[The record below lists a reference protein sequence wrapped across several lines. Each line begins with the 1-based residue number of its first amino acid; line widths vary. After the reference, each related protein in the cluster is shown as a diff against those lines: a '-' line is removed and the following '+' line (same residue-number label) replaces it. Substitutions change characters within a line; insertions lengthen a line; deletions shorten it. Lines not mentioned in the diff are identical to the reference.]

1 MCVCFCI
8 YRIFPCG
15 ANGQVIFCWCS
26 WRVTEITRVHWHH
39 ENIDA
44 FKYIFTCINISSI
57 CSQLTP
63 IIEMAQLLTLQ
74 FFAIWFHLQAAKV
87 DWRWWTMALQRR
99 IALKSL
105 PNSESNWWKT
115 SRIGFEKMYFKKK
128 RNFWISDMDGVRIFV
143 FGNFTWLFRSSGTWT
158 IFQAQDLKIAGRMC
172 WQRCR
177 YNGAGP
183 VTSWE
188 WLLGSIDIR
197 NHDDITHKICTGSCY
212 IYIYISIFRLV
223 SK

>member
-115 SRIGFEKMYFKKK
+115 SRIGFEKMYLKK
-128 RNFWISDMDGVRIFV
+128 NGISGFL
-143 FGNFTWLFRSSGTWT
+143 TWMVCEFLCLAT
-158 IFQAQDLKIAGRMC
+158 
-172 WQRCR
+172 
-177 YNGAGP
+177 
-183 VTSWE
+183 
-188 WLLGSIDIR
+188 LLGFSGALEHER
-197 NHDDITHKICTGSCY
+197 FSRHKIWKLLGGCVDNGVATMVRAQSPLE
-212 IYIYISIFRLV
+212 SDSLV
-223 SK
+223 G